1 MIFAPRL
8 SGKGAISRRL
18 LSITLIAAL
27 LLSLLPVSTASSAA
41 SAAIP
46 GKIEVENWSAMSGVQ
61 TESTADTGGGLD
73 VGWID
78 AGDWMDYTVDVA
90 SAGKYTVDFR
100 VASKNG
106 GGTVQLQ
113 DSSSTV
119 LTSVYVPSTGAWQ
132 WWTTV
137 SATANLSA
145 GPQTLRVYAAAGGFN
160 FNWINISAMPSA
172 TITSLQAV
180 NVTTTA
186 GSAPVLPTVVTAVY
200 SDGSTSQQP
209 VSWNAVA
216 ASQYATAGSFTV
228 NGTVP
233 GTTIQAV
240 ANVTVVTAAAAVPGK
255 IEAENWTAMN
265 GVRTESTADTGG
277 GLDVGWTDA
286 GDWMDYNVNVASAGI
301 YNVDFRVASQS
312 GGGQI
317 QLRDSS
323 GAVLATSSI
332 PSTGAWQWWTT
343 VSATANLSAGP
354 QTLRVYAINGGFNIN
369 WINFTAVPA
378 ATITSLQA
386 VNVSTTAGAAPV
398 LPTDV
403 TAVYSDG
410 LTKQLPVT
418 WNGVAASQYA
428 AAGSFT
434 VNGTVQ
440 GTAIQ
445 AVANVTVVAAAAAIP
460 GKIES
465 ENWSSMSGVQT
476 ESTADTGGGLNV
488 GWIDTGDWMDY
499 KVNVASAGIYN
510 VDFRVASKSAGGQ
523 IQLRDSSGAVLTKVD
538 IPNTGFFQWWTT
550 VSATMHLNAGTQ
562 TLRVYAAAGGFNLNW
577 MNFSVKSF
585 TPTGLYAFAGNTKA
599 TIGWTAVT
607 EAISYNVKRSTVSGG
622 PYQQIANVAPSSYN
636 DSNLLNDTAYY
647 YVISAVTAYGESTD
661 SAQIAV
667 TPAVAASTLLKGTAR
682 DSQVTLQWDA
692 VQGADTYDLQRSD
705 NGGASYTMI
714 APGLTTTTYTDA
726 GLADGTN
733 YQYVVQSKS
742 AGGATGNSSALPIAP
757 VSPLASPTGL
767 AAAAGNSKVD
777 LTWNSVAGATS
788 YTVKRSTLSGRS
800 YSVIADNLTDPAFTD
815 TTVANG
821 STYFYVV
828 SASNAQTES
837 MNSDQVIVT
846 PFNIV
851 PGAPSIPDNVTAQA
865 GSNRVTLQWNTVS
878 GASSYHVNRAAS
890 FTGPYTTI
898 ANVTGTGYSDVGLT
912 NGNTYFYSVS
922 AVNAIGE
929 GAGSAAL
936 SATPANVIVVSKD
949 GTGDFTTVNAAV
961 DSIPGGNPTRQVIYI
976 RNGVYREKI
985 TIPSNKPYISFIGES
1000 RDGTIITYDDYA
1012 NAIGTSKSFTVMV
1025 SASDF
1030 SAENL
1035 TILNAAYPRTSV
1047 GPAVALYVNADRAI
1061 FTNVRLA
1068 GYQDT
1073 LYTNSGRQY
1082 YKDSI
1087 IEGDVDWIFG
1097 NANAIFDHSEIKMVG
1112 NGGGYVTAASTDQF
1126 SSYGYTFLNSKL
1138 TRGTS
1143 FLKNYVAWDPAWDID
1158 KNISATNSTTDLGR
1172 PWRAYANVK
1181 FINTWMDAHINAT
1194 GWFNWGNPANELTA
1208 RYGEYNS
1215 SGPGANP
1222 KARYKW
1228 TGQLTSSE
1236 ANSYTV
1242 QNIFQGTDGWDP
1254 TLFGILPRNGQPPA
1268 SPSGLSA
1275 SYANGSNAS
1284 LGDSPVKLTWN
1295 TIVSAKT
1302 YNVYRSSNAGGP
1314 FTQIANNLTP
1324 SPATLLATIEAENY
1338 AAMSGVKTE
1347 STTDSGGGLDVGSI
1361 DAGDWIDYSLSVP
1374 ADGTYTV
1381 ALRVAAPNSAKQFQ
1395 LKASDGTVLATVNVP
1410 QTGGWQSWTTVS
1422 VPVNLKAGTQTV
1434 RVYSVTGGVN
1444 LNWIK
1449 LVDGVDGKMSYLD
1462 TVMNTGAPYY
1472 YAVTAFNDNGESAY
1486 SNAASISN
1494 AVTTFDRNILNQA
1507 DITVSVQISG
1517 DIATGITNDTYSLV
1531 QNTDYSVNG
1540 NIFTIKKSFLTRL
1553 PIGTNTLTYTF
1564 SSGKSIPL
1572 LVNVVN
1578 TTPLPGQTISNVP
1591 ALKLY
1596 TIAGVAPY
1604 MPAIVPVNFTDQ
1616 SEKALP
1622 VTWDHVSPTQYASVG
1637 SFTAQGVITGTNVT
1651 VTANVTVEP
1660 VNSVGAVTGGTDLQ
1674 SHLTNLPFDM
1684 PAFTLYTF
1692 PDHDFNIKDYGA
1704 VGDGATKNTEA
1715 FTKAIAAAAANPG
1728 GSRVVVPAG
1737 VWYTGPIVMQSNV
1750 NLHLEDGAKIL
1761 FSSDYSDYQQSK
1773 GVKSLISGS
1782 GLSNI
1787 AITGNGVIDGNGLFW
1802 RPVKKS
1808 KVTTTQ
1814 WNYLLSLGGVLS
1826 DDGSIWYPSGQ
1837 AVDVARPLMVD
1848 ISSSSN
1854 VLLDGPI
1861 LMNSPTFAVSF
1872 TRDQYLVIRNT
1883 TVNNDAW
1890 YQNADGLDVTSSQYV
1905 VMYHNTV
1912 NAGDDAIGMKSSS
1925 DPGPVN
1931 TQASVVVEDNIVFR
1945 GHGGV
1950 SFGSNTS
1957 GGIKNLAIRNNQFI
1971 GTDAGIN
1978 IKSYVG
1984 GGGPIENIYIDGIH
1998 MQNIGGAA
2006 ISISDFY
2013 RGHDAVLD
2021 NAKLGVDYRVPEIKN
2036 IHISNVAVDGA
2047 DQAVSIDALVNVPL
2061 HDMDLTN
2068 VKITATNGWVSSN
2081 TANVTLNNVQIIP
2094 SGGAVYTFT
2103 NASNILFNNVLSPPG
2118 TSTFIHLSG
2127 TASNIQLKNTDYS
2140 NAGVPFLL
2148 DQGISPGVITIIKLP
2163 SAPVNLSEITGNSEV
2178 YLTWDSVQGVDYY
2191 NVKRSTT
2198 GGTDYQTI
2206 ASNVTSNTY
2215 LDAGLD
2221 ANSTYSYIVTAVND
2235 VGESV
2240 PSNGVVAKFA
2250 NPSDGLPIATITG
2263 IPNIFAGQSFNM
2275 TYGLSSI
2282 SSNVTSSAVFTQ
2294 DITFQ
2299 YNPNLLEFN
2308 SAESLFNDVIVSS
2321 VSNDPAGKV
2330 RILLSRSGD
2339 SSGVNTSGDLLKLI
2353 WKVKAFDQPGNV
2365 ITPIYLSE
2373 AVMKNAEGT
2382 ESVLAN
2388 TFAAVQIKIDKSALD
2403 SKIMELGSLNAG
2415 SYSSASWAILQ
2426 SYLNAAIS
2434 IQNNAISTQ
2443 DQVNAAANNLQIAKQ
2458 LLLAPSTKTSLS
2470 SKISDVNAFI
2480 SSALVGDQWGQYAQ
2494 SVVDAL
2500 SAAISQ
2506 ATTVLGDSDAEQ
2518 AAVDQAAVALEI
2530 AIQHFLISANPAKIS
2545 DLAAVSTHYGLNSAS
2560 TGWTQVQKY
2569 DINQDGKL
2577 DIADLASIS
2586 RNIRNP

>member
-8 SGKGAISRRL
+8 SGKGAFSRRL

-27 LLSLLPVSTASSAA
+27 LLSLLPVSTASSSA

-46 GKIEVENWSAMSGVQ
+46 GKIEAENWSAMSGVQ
-61 TESTADTGGGLD
+61 TESTADAGGGID

-90 SAGKYTVDFR
+90 SAGTYTVDFR

-119 LTSVYVPSTGAWQ
+119 LTSVYVPSTAAWQ

-137 SATANLSA
+137 SATANLIA

-160 FNWINISAMPSA
+160 FNWINISALPSA

-186 GSAPVLPTVVTAVY
+186 GVAPVLPTVVSAVY
-200 SDGSTSQQP
+200 SDGST
-209 VSWNAVA
+209 N
-216 ASQYATAGSFTV
+216 
-228 NGTVP
+228 
-233 GTTIQAV
+233 
-240 ANVTVVTAAAAVPGK
+240 
-255 IEAENWTAMN
+255 
-265 GVRTESTADTGG
+265 
-277 GLDVGWTDA
+277 
-286 GDWMDYNVNVASAGI
+286 
-301 YNVDFRVASQS
+301 
-312 GGGQI
+312 
-317 QLRDSS
+317 
-323 GAVLATSSI
+323 
-332 PSTGAWQWWTT
+332 
-343 VSATANLSAGP
+343 
-354 QTLRVYAINGGFNIN
+354 
-369 WINFTAVPA
+369 
-378 ATITSLQA
+378 
-386 VNVSTTAGAAPV
+386 
-398 LPTDV
+398 
-403 TAVYSDG
+403 
-410 LTKQLPVT
+410 QLPVT
-418 WNGVAASQYA
+418 WNSVAASQYA

-434 VNGTVQ
+434 VNGTVP

-445 AVANVTVVAAAAAIP
+445 AVANVTVTAASAAVP
-460 GKIES
+460 GKIEA
-465 ENWSSMSGVQT
+465 ENWSAMSGVQT

-488 GWIDTGDWMDY
+488 GWIDAGDWMDY
-499 KVNVASAGIYN
+499 KVNVASAGTYT
-510 VDFRVASKSAGGQ
+510 VDFRVASKSGGGQ

-538 IPNTGFFQWWTT
+538 IPSTGFYQWWTT
-550 VSATMHLNAGTQ
+550 VSATTHLNAGPQ
-562 TLRVYAAAGGFNLNW
+562 TLRVYAANGGFNVNW
-577 MNFSVKSF
+577 MNFSIKSF
-585 TPTGLYAFAGNTKA
+585 TPTGLYAFADNTKA

-607 EAISYNVKRSTVSGG
+607 DAISYNVKRSTVSGG
-622 PYQQIANVAPSSYN
+622 PYQQIANVALGSFN
-636 DSNLLNDTAYY
+636 DSNVLNGTTYY
-647 YVISAVTAYGESTD
+647 YVISAVTAYGESSD
-661 SAQIAV
+661 SVQIAV
-667 TPAVAASTLLKGTAR
+667 TPAATSIVLKGTAR
-682 DSQVTLQWDA
+682 DSQVTLQWDP
-692 VQGADTYDLQRSD
+692 VQGADSYDLLRSD
-705 NGGASYTMI
+705 DGGAAYTTI

-726 GLADGTN
+726 GLVDGTN
-733 YQYVVQSKS
+733 YKYVVQAKN
-742 AGGATGNSSALPIAP
+742 AGGVVGNSSPVPIAS
-757 VSPLASPTGL
+757 VSPLASPIGL
-767 AAAAGNSKVD
+767 SAASGNSKVD
-777 LTWNSVAGATS
+777 LTWNSAASATS
-788 YTVKRSTLSGRS
+788 YTVKRSNSSGRS
-800 YSVIADNLTDPAFTD
+800 YSVIASNLTSTAYTD
-815 TTVANG
+815 TTVAND

-837 MNSDQVIVT
+837 MNSDQVSVY
-846 PFNIV
+846 PFNV
-851 PGAPSIPDNVTAQA
+851 QPVAPSSPSNFTATA
-865 GSNRVTLQWNTVS
+865 GNNRVTLQWSAVS
-878 GASSYHVNRAAS
+878 GADSFNVKRASSFA
-890 FTGPYTTI
+890 GPYTTI
-898 ANVTGTGYSDVGLT
+898 ANVTETSYSDIGLT
-912 NGNTYFYSVS
+912 NGTTYFYAVS
-922 AVNAIGE
+922 AVHSGGE
-929 GAGSAAL
+929 GARSTVL
-936 SATPANVIVVSKD
+936 SVTPANIIVVSKD
-949 GTGDFTTVNAAV
+949 GTGDFTTVKAAV

-985 TIPSNKPYISFIGES
+985 SVPGNKPNISFVGES

-1012 NAIGTSKSFTVMV
+1012 NAIGTSKSYTVQV

-1030 SAENL
+1030 SADNL
-1035 TILNAAYPRTSV
+1035 TIQNAAFPRSSV

-1073 LYTNSGRQY
+1073 LYVNSGRQY
-1082 YKDSI
+1082 FKDSI

-1097 NANAIFDHSEIKMVG
+1097 NANAIFDHSEIKFVG
-1112 NGGGYVTAASTDQF
+1112 NSGGYVSAASTDKSATF
-1126 SSYGYTFLNSKL
+1126 GYIFLNSRL

-1143 FLKNYVAWDPAWDID
+1143 FLKNTVAWDPAWDID
-1158 KNISATNSTTDLGR
+1158 NNIAATNNSLDLGR

-1181 FINTWMDAHINAT
+1181 FINTWMDAHITAT
-1194 GWFNWGNPANELTA
+1194 GWNNWGNPANELTA
-1208 RYGEYNS
+1208 SYGEYNTA
-1215 SGPGANP
+1215 GPGAKP

-1228 TGQLTSSE
+1228 TSQLTSSE
-1236 ANSYTV
+1236 ANQYTV
-1242 QNIFQGTDGWDP
+1242 QNVFQGTDGWDP
-1254 TLFGILPRNGQPPA
+1254 TLFGIVPRNAQPPT

-1275 SYANGSNAS
+1275 SYPNGVSVS
-1284 LGDSPVKLTWN
+1284 LGDSPTNLSWN
-1295 TIVSAKT
+1295 TVAGAKT
-1302 YNVYRSSNAGGP
+1302 YNVYRSSNAGSP
-1314 FTQIANNLTP
+1314 FTRIANNLTP
-1324 SPATLLATIEAENY
+1324 SPTVLLATIEAENY
-1338 AAMSGVKTE
+1338 VAMSGVKTE
-1347 STTDSGGGLDVGSI
+1347 STTDSGGGLDVGYT
-1361 DAGDWIDYSLSVP
+1361 DAEDWMDYSLGVP
-1374 ADGTYTV
+1374 AAGTYTA

-1395 LKASDGTVLATVNVP
+1395 LKASDGTILATVNVP
-1410 QTGGWQSWTTVS
+1410 QTGNWQSWTTVS
-1422 VPVNLKAGTQTV
+1422 IPVKLNAGAQTL
-1434 RVYSVTGGVN
+1434 RVYSVTGDFN

-1449 LVDGVDGKMSYLD
+1449 LIEGVEGKMSYLD
-1462 TVMNTGAPYY
+1462 TAMNMGTPYY

-1486 SNAASISN
+1486 SNIASISN
-1494 AVTTFDRNILNQA
+1494 AETTFDRNILHQA
-1507 DITVSVQISG
+1507 DIGVSVQISG
-1517 DIATGITNDTYSLV
+1517 DVVTGITNDIYSLV
-1531 QNTDYSVNG
+1531 QNTDYSING
-1540 NIFTIKKSFLTRL
+1540 NIFTIKKSFLNRL

-1564 SSGKSIPL
+1564 SSGKTIPF

-1604 MPAIVPVNFTDQ
+1604 MPTIVPVNFTDQ

-1622 VTWDHVSPTQYASVG
+1622 VTWDSVSPTQYASVG

-1684 PAFTLYTF
+1684 PAFALYTF

-1715 FTKAIAAAAANPG
+1715 FTKAIAAATANPG
-1728 GSRVVVPAG
+1728 GGRVVVPAG

-1761 FSSDYSDYQQSK
+1761 FSSDFSDYQQSK

-1782 GLSNI
+1782 GLSNV
-1787 AITGNGVIDGNGLFW
+1787 AITGNGTIDGNGLFW

-1814 WNYLLSLGGVLS
+1814 WNYLLSLGGVLT

-1837 AVDVARPLMVD
+1837 AVGVARPLMVD

-1854 VLLDGPI
+1854 VLLDGPT

-1872 TRDQYLVIRNT
+1872 TKDQYLVIRNS

-1890 YQNADGLDVTSSQYV
+1890 YQNADGLDVTSSQFV
-1905 VMYHNTV
+1905 ALYHNTV
-1912 NAGDDAIGMKSSS
+1912 YAGDDAIGMKASS
-1925 DPGPVN
+1925 DPSPVN
-1931 TQASVVVEDNIVFR
+1931 TQANVVIEDNIVFR

-1957 GGIKNLAIRNNQFI
+1957 GGIKNLAIRNNLFI
-1971 GTDAGIN
+1971 GSDAGIN
-1978 IKSYVG
+1978 IKTYVG
-1984 GGGPIENIYIDGIH
+1984 GGGPIENIYMDGIH
-1998 MQNIGGAA
+1998 MQNIGGSA

-2013 RGHDAVLD
+2013 RDHDAVLD
-2021 NAKLGVDYRVPEIKN
+2021 NAQLGVDYRVPEIKN
-2036 IHISNVAVDGA
+2036 IHISNVTVDGA
-2047 DQAVSIDALVNVPL
+2047 DQAVSIDMLVNVPL
-2061 HDMDLTN
+2061 HDMELTN
-2068 VKITATNGWVSSN
+2068 VKITATKGWISSN
-2081 TANVTLNNVQIIP
+2081 TANVKLNNVQIIP
-2094 SGGAVYTFT
+2094 AGGTLFTLT

-2140 NAGVPFLL
+2140 NAGVPSLL
-2148 DQGISPGVITIIKLP
+2148 DQGISPGAITIIQLP
-2163 SAPVNLSEITGNSEV
+2163 NAPVNLSEITGNSEV
-2178 YLTWDSVQGVDYY
+2178 YLTWDTIPGADYY

-2198 GGTDYQTI
+2198 GGTGYQTI

-2221 ANSTYSYIVTAVND
+2221 ANSTYNYVVTAVNAA
-2235 VGESV
+2235 GESE

-2250 NPSDGLPIATITG
+2250 NPLDGLPIATITG

-2275 TYGLSSI
+2275 TYGLSNI
-2282 SSNVTSSAVFTQ
+2282 SSNVTNGAVFAQ

-2308 SAESLFNDVIVSS
+2308 SAESLFNDVIVAS

-2330 RILLSRSGD
+2330 RILLSRSGG

-2353 WKVKAFDQPGNV
+2353 WRVKAFDQPGNV
-2365 ITPIYLSE
+2365 ITPIYISK
-2373 AVMKNAEGT
+2373 AVMKNAEGS

-2388 TFAAVQIKIDKSALD
+2388 SFAAVQIMIDKSVLD
-2403 SKIMELGSLNAG
+2403 SKIMEVGSLNAG
-2415 SYSSASWAILQ
+2415 SYTPASWAVLQ
-2426 SYLNAAIS
+2426 TYLNAAIS

-2470 SKISDVNAFI
+2470 SKISDANAFI
-2480 SSALVGDQWGQYAQ
+2480 SSASVGDQWGQYAQ

-2518 AAVDQAAVALEI
+2518 AAIDQAAVDLEI
-2530 AIQHFLISANPAKIS
+2530 AIQHFLISTNPARTG
-2545 DLAAVSTHYGLNSAS
+2545 DLATVSAHYGMNSAS
-2560 TGWTQVQKY
+2560 TGWIQVQKY
-2569 DINQDGKL
+2569 DINHDGKL